1 MSRPALGTARADW
14 LEELRSRDLV
24 AVAELLG
31 LEVRDRG
38 PKRARLGPCPG
49 CGADKRN
56 RKGDGRAPVN
66 VFTGSDGQARWSCKA
81 QGNGCGAGGDVVA
94 LVALVAVGSFP
105 AKGSGEWS
113 RVREHATSLGLVSGG
128 RSGSSPVATVRPAR
142 EPAPVVPPRRPPA
155 AEVADLWERSRGVT
169 EDGDVSR
176 WLLEDRGLSP
186 ADVEDLGLAR
196 ALPRTGEL
204 PSWARFGRRSWREAG
219 YLLVVP
225 AFEPDGSLGGL
236 RARLVFPAEDA
247 LKEVVPAGFQAG
259 GLVMADSL
267 GRLLLAGRALGD
279 GFPASEHVVRV
290 GLVVGEGS
298 TDLLSWGTENGCD
311 GALESAPA
319 VLSIFSGSWNEAF
332 ASRIPTGT
340 TVTLATDDDAA
351 GDEYANKIAR
361 TLAGR
366 CTLKRWKPPKETEA

>member
-176 WLLEDRGLSP
+176 WLESRGLLP
-186 ADVEDLGLAR
+186 ADVEDLALAR

-225 AFEPDGSLGGL
+225 AFEPDGSFASL
-236 RARLVFPAEDA
+236 RARLVVSAEGP
-247 LKEVVPAGFQAG
+247 KELAPSGTEAR
-259 GLVMADSL
+259 GLVLGDSL
-267 GRLLLAGRALGD
+267 ARLLLAGRALGD
-279 GFPASEHVVRV
+279 GSPASEHVVRV
-290 GLVVGEGS
+290 GLVVGEGVP
-298 TDLLSWGTENGCD
+298 DLLVWGTRNGCD

-319 VLSIFSGSWNEAF
+319 VLSVFAGSWTEAL
-332 ASRIPTGT
+332 AARVPTGA
-340 TVTLATDDDAA
+340 TVTLATHGDEA

-366 CTLKRWKPPKETEA
+366 CRLLRVKRWEEAES